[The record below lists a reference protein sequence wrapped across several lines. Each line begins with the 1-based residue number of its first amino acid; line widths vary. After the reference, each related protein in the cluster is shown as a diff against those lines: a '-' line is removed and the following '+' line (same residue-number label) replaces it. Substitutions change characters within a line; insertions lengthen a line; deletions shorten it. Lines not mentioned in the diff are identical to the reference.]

1 MGIDVSGTCYVKQ
14 VVPMG
19 DIVVKVVGVGEVCC
33 GDWMLELG
41 ELATVV
47 VGDSDEDFRL
57 RNP

>member
-1 MGIDVSGTCYVKQ
+1 
-14 VVPMG
+14 MG
-19 DIVVKVVGVGEVCC
+19 DIVVKVVGEGEVCC

-47 VGDSDEDFRL
+47 VGDSDGDFRL